1 MKLLRYG
8 DHGAE
13 RPGLLDSRGVIR
25 DLSAH
30 VPDIGPA
37 TLDDATLRRLAA
49 LDHARLPAVPNGVR
63 LGPPVAGTG
72 KVICV
77 GLNYRLHAEEAAMEL
92 PEEPLLFMKA
102 TSAISGPC
110 DPIVLP
116 RGSAKGDWEVELGV
130 VIGQRAQDVT
140 AAEALRHVVGY
151 CVANDVSE
159 RALQLERGGQWIKGK
174 SNDTFAPLGPWLVT
188 RDEVPDVQQLDI
200 WSEVNGRR
208 YQQASTGDMI
218 FDVAFLVSYISLF
231 MTLLPG
237 DVIMSGTP
245 PGVGMGQSPPVYLKA
260 GDTVRLGI
268 GGLGEQLQEVRACAG
283 GAVQARVAAGI
294 GA

>member
-8 DHGAE
+8 ERGAE
-13 RPGLLDSRGVIR
+13 RPGLLDTRGVVR

-30 VPDIGPA
+30 VTDIGPA
-37 TLDDATLRRLAA
+37 TLDDATLRRLAT
-49 LDHARLPAVPNGVR
+49 LDPARLPAVPPGVR

-72 KVICV
+72 KVLCV
-77 GLNYRLHAEEAAMEL
+77 GLNYRLHAAEADMEV
-92 PEEPLLFMKA
+92 PAEPLLFMKA
-102 TSAISGPC
+102 TSSISGPC

-116 RGSAKGDWEVELGV
+116 KGSTKGDWEVELGV
-130 VIGQRAQDVT
+130 VIGRRAQDVT
-140 AAEALRHVVGY
+140 VADAMRHVAGY

-188 RDEVPDVQQLDI
+188 RDEVPHVQQLDI

-208 YQQASTGDMI
+208 YQQASTRDMI
-218 FDVAFLVSYISLF
+218 FDVAFLVSYISMF
-231 MTLLPG
+231 ATLLPG

-260 GDTVRLGI
+260 GDRVRLGI
-268 GGLGEQLQEVRACAG
+268 GGLGEQLQEVRAYAD
-283 GAVQARVAAGI
+283 AATQTRVAARI